1 MQRKWLN
8 ILITVL
14 LVSCTSKDQ
23 GKLIFSVMGDVPR
36 EASEDLLLQRQIAAH
51 NQYSKSEFILH
62 VGDIKTGSAPCAEE
76 VYQRVAGFLKQIKVP
91 TFIVVGDNEWNDC
104 VDPDQAWIYWH
115 QYFNRFE
122 ENWHYGPP
130 VQHQPGH
137 EENFAWTTHHVRMI
151 GINLVGGRIH
161 DPYAWEQMLRTA
173 ADWTALQLRENRDQV
188 AAAVVFAQANPKE
201 KHALFMNQFVLAVE
215 QFRKPV
221 LFIHGDGHRW
231 LYEHPWLKPNLL
243 RVQVDQGAIAVPLQ
257 VMVDVQGDSTFAFNR
272 TPFTLAE

>member
-115 QYFNRFE
+115 QYSTVLKNPGIMALRFNISRDMKKTS
-122 ENWHYGPP
+122 
-130 VQHQPGH
+130 PGRH
-137 EENFAWTTHHVRMI
+137 IMC
-151 GINLVGGRIH
+151 G
-161 DPYAWEQMLRTA
+161 
-173 ADWTALQLRENRDQV
+173 
-188 AAAVVFAQANPKE
+188 
-201 KHALFMNQFVLAVE
+201 
-215 QFRKPV
+215 
-221 LFIHGDGHRW
+221 
-231 LYEHPWLKPNLL
+231 
-243 RVQVDQGAIAVPLQ
+243 
-257 VMVDVQGDSTFAFNR
+257 
-272 TPFTLAE
+272 